1 LGAFDR
7 ARRPLFDKKSSA
19 GRLPAGTRD
28 WLPAE
33 LARKR
38 ALEAVLRD
46 VFERRGYAEVQ
57 TPGFERFDVL
67 ALGLGDDV
75 ARKTF
80 LFTDNTGTQLA
91 LRPEM
96 TTPVARVVAT
106 SLRDQPLPLR
116 ISYVQPAYRYAE
128 PQEGRMREFTQAG
141 IELVG
146 PQSLEADT
154 ESLLTAI
161 EALDAIGMSEAQFD
175 LNHVAVI
182 DGVLASF
189 GWDAHEVDACK
200 LLIAGRNIVS
210 LRSFLLERGAEA
222 RIDEIV
228 RLVMLR
234 GGDDVLDRARASCAT
249 AAGLEGI
256 ERLRALIAIARER
269 GHGHRIAIDLSLLRD
284 ISYYTGFI
292 FESFSGDI
300 GFALCG
306 GGRYDALLPRFG
318 FDAGAV
324 GWSVNVERLLMA
336 LERGSR

>member
-1 LGAFDR
+1 
-7 ARRPLFDKKSSA
+7 
-19 GRLPAGTRD
+19 LPAGTRD

-38 ALEAVLRD
+38 ALEAILRG
-46 VFERRGYAEVQ
+46 VFEARGYAEVQ

-106 SLRDQPLPLR
+106 SLRDHALPLR
-116 ISYVQPAYRYAE
+116 LSYIQPVYRYEE

-146 PQSLEADT
+146 PQSLEADAET
-154 ESLLTAI
+154 LFTAI
-161 EALDAIGMSEAQFD
+161 EGLDAIGMPEARFD

-189 GWDAHEVDACK
+189 GWGAGDVNACK
-200 LLIAGRNIVS
+200 LLIAGRNIVK
-210 LRSFLLERGAEA
+210 LRAFMIERGAQA
-222 RIDEIV
+222 RVDEIV

-234 GGDDVLDRARASCAT
+234 GGCEVLDRARLSCAT

-256 ERLRALIAIARER
+256 ERLRALFERAGER
-269 GHGHRIAIDLSLLRD
+269 GHAHRLAIDLSLLRD

-318 FDAGAV
+318 LEAGAV

-336 LERGSR
+336 RERGSR